1 MSLEIVPL
9 GEEHLEDAALL
20 VTARYRKLRQDVPSL
35 PSRHEDV
42 ISILP
47 LLSDLASETPA
58 VAAIR
63 GGRLARFLLGLFLP
77 DFRGK
82 RAAYSPEWANAA
94 KGEDSGEIYREM
106 YAQLSAH
113 WVDDGCSLHAVTLL
127 ANDREGIEGWHWLGF
142 GLTAVDAVRDLTP
155 LQGTAAGVDIRR
167 ARLEN
172 IEEVMALDQA
182 LQRHLAA
189 GPIFLLMDEEHDRE
203 YYEQWLADP
212 ANVMWLAY
220 LGAEVVACMGLG
232 PPDACYIIE
241 DEKTVS
247 IEPAFTKE
255 GVQKRGIATALLAH
269 SLDWARAA
277 GYERCAV
284 DFEPENVPATR
295 FWLRHFQPVCYS
307 LIRRVDERVM

>member
-1 MSLEIVPL
+1 VSLEIVPL
-9 GEEHLEDAALL
+9 VKEHLEDAALL

-42 ISILP
+42 SSILSP
-47 LLSDLASETPA
+47 LSDLASETPG

-63 GGRLARFLLGLFLP
+63 GGRLAGFLLGLVLP

-82 RAAYSPEWANAA
+82 RAAYSPEWANSAT
-94 KGEDSGEIYREM
+94 GEDSGEIYREM
-106 YAQLSAH
+106 YGQLSAH
-113 WVDDGCSLHAVTLL
+113 WVADGCSVHAVTLL

-142 GLTAVDAVRDLTP
+142 GLTAVDAMRDLTP
-155 LQGTAAGVDIRR
+155 LQGTIADVDIRR
-167 ARLEN
+167 ARLED

-182 LQRHLAA
+182 LQRYLAA
-189 GPIFLLMDEEHDRE
+189 GPIFLLLDEEHDRE
-203 YYEQWLADP
+203 YHEQWLADP

-220 LGAEVVACMGLG
+220 RGAEIVACMALG
-232 PPDACYIIE
+232 PPEGCYII
-241 DEKTVS
+241 DDQKTVS

-255 GVQKRGIATALLAH
+255 DLRKRGIGTALLARCV
-269 SLDWARAA
+269 DWARSA

-284 DFEPENVPATR
+284 DFEPENISATR
-295 FWLRHFQPVCYS
+295 FWLRHFQPICYS